1 MRLRTKGLWVIA
13 TPPVVVSLALGY
25 YYGILDWQGQPVCHK
40 QVTGALMAWMMDN
53 GMKAESHIDSF
64 PNAGGFSKN
73 SLDLIANE
81 MGGTMDW
88 AKGYRYIAGL
98 KEDDPGELILMYI
111 DRPTRWTWHGAPPT
125 IFKKKAWLVVTVGF
139 SPSGEGELSERI
151 STEEFK
157 RRLNGTI
164 DFVRTNARPNW
175 QTVVAEHTKFLEGLA
190 SGTQ

>member
-1 MRLRTKGLWVIA
+1 MRLKTTGLWVIGA
-13 TPPVVVSLALGY
+13 PAVVVSLALGY
-25 YYGILDWQGQPVCHK
+25 YYVILDWQGQPVCHK
-40 QVTGALMAWMMDN
+40 QVTAAFTVWMMDN
-53 GMKAESHIDSF
+53 GINGKGQANPF

-73 SLDLIANE
+73 SLDLIASQ
-81 MGGTMDW
+81 MGGMMDW

-98 KEDDPGELILMYI
+98 RGDDPGELILMYI

-157 RRLNGTI
+157 RRLIGTI

-175 QTVVAEHTKFLEGLA
+175 QAVVAEHTIFLETLE
-190 SGTQ
+190 SVKQ